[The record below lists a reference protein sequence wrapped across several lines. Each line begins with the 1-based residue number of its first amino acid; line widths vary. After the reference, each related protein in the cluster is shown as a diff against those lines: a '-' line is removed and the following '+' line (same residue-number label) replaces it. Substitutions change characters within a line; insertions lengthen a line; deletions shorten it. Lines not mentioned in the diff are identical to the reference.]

1 MKPIEHLALVNA
13 TLTRQ
18 RTPDFE
24 TVGKAYF
31 GRGAN
36 EKKPYPY
43 WPKSC
48 SKTGLLE

>member
-36 EKKPYPY
+36 EKKALSIQAQ
-43 WPKSC
+43 K
-48 SKTGLLE
+48 LL